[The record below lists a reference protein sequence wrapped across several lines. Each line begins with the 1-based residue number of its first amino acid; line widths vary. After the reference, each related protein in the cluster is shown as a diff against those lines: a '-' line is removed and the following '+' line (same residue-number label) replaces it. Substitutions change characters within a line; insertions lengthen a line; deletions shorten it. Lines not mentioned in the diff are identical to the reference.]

1 MRVLEGLLW
10 VVAYSPYKA
19 PNCFKLSVVVQISLG
34 SPPPAPCVHN
44 SGFSSFLNDGNE
56 WPEFCSRITPKDA
69 CTYAIKVVHFPE
81 RGQGAKN
88 QDLTNLAKRC

>member
-1 MRVLEGLLW
+1 MGGGVQSLQSAELLQTERRSSDQSG
-10 VVAYSPYKA
+10 VT
-19 PNCFKLSVVVQISLG
+19 
-34 SPPPAPCVHN
+34 PACPRVHN

-81 RGQGAKN
+81 GAKEPK
-88 QDLTNLAKRC
+88 TKI